1 MNPSRNKADRNEIS
15 FLDMERICMALN
27 HQDRCVLCPSAV
39 LPVNDYF
46 PVDCVYHLELRECLI
61 LGTKFMSQWDL
72 E

>member
-1 MNPSRNKADRNEIS
+1 
-15 FLDMERICMALN
+15 MALN

-39 LPVNDYF
+39 LPVDDYF